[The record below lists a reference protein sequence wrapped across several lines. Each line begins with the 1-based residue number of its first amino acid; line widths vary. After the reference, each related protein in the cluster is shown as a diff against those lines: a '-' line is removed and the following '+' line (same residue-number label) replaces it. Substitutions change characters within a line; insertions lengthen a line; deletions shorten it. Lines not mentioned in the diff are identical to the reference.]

1 MAQKFASQ
9 ANLKSILTAA
19 LGWATDKA
27 KAAKDAILDS
37 NGKVKAAVLPDA
49 TATTKGA
56 VTVGT
61 GLSVAAGKISVD
73 TSKLTM
79 TDANLPMATATAK
92 GIASF
97 GSGLTVTNGVVTA
110 NAQPDASATVKGLVK
125 VGTGLTATA
134 GTVSVDFKT
143 ANDYTDQKI
152 ADLIGGAPEMYDT
165 FKEIADYIGE
175 HEEVSTALNDAIGN
189 KADKTTVETL
199 TTTVNKKANAS
210 TTIAG
215 YGIADAKIANG
226 TITLGT
232 NSITPLVAA
241 DIAAFTEAEI
251 SAIIAEVEAEAE
263 AAA

>member
-1 MAQKFASQ
+1 M
-9 ANLKSILTAA
+9 
-19 LGWATDKA
+19 
-27 KAAKDAILDS
+27 
-37 NGKVKAAVLPDA
+37 LPDA

-79 TDANLPMATATAK
+79 TDANLPVATATAK

-175 HEEVSTALNDAIGN
+175 HEEVCL
-189 KADKTTVETL
+189 
-199 TTTVNKKANAS
+199 
-210 TTIAG
+210 
-215 YGIADAKIANG
+215 DAKIANG

>member
-1 MAQKFASQ
+1 MAQKFVSS
-9 ANLKSILTAA
+9 ANLKSVLTTV
-19 LGWATDKA
+19 LGWINDKT
-27 KAAKDAILDS
+27 KAVKDAILDS
-37 NGKVKAAVLPDA
+37 TGKVKTTVLPDA
-49 TATTKGA
+49 TATSKGA
-56 VTVGT
+56 VTIGT
-61 GLSVAAGKISVD
+61 GLSIAAGKVSVD
-73 TSKLTM
+73 VSKLTM
-79 TDANLPMATATAK
+79 TDANLPVATSTAK

-152 ADLIGGAPEMYDT
+152 ADLIGGAPETYNT
-165 FKEIADYIGE
+165 LKEIADYIGE

-215 YGIADAKIANG
+215 YGITDAKIANG

-251 SAIIAEVEAEAE
+251 KAIVDEVVAAE
-263 AAA
+263 AA